1 MIVYTNGCSHT
12 DDLPYTERYD
22 VDHKKTYSWPVKL
35 MDNLSDNYKYIRNL
49 NQLNDDNVIR
59 YIQYLFED
67 ITTAPKGVNTIVP
80 YEYADG
86 TVIVQN
92 LPASTDVVRPVTLR
106 VTNLDGY
113 LRDVQ
118 RD

>member
-1 MIVYTNGCSHT
+1 M
-12 DDLPYTERYD
+12 
-22 VDHKKTYSWPVKL
+22 
-35 MDNLSDNYKYIRNL
+35 
-49 NQLNDDNVIR
+49 IR
-59 YIQYLFED
+59 YIQFLFED
-67 ITTAPKGVNTIVP
+67 ITISPKGSNSIVP
-80 YEYADG
+80 YEYEDG

-106 VTNLDGY
+106 VTNLDRY